1 MDHDWRSKLLD
12 TPAMG
17 MGIVVVHLALLMLLS
32 FFDRI
37 ADRLGV
43 IIFVFV
49 LLMIAIFF
57 LERAT
62 ILRFPDA
69 WRARSGILA
78 GLTAWVFVSGAWL
91 VGGQEISNTAD
102 ALILVMVILIC
113 VTLWRRVFSTGVQ
126 FFAITFLFAWMGRII
141 LTGFDQLQNGRL
153 ITYHVFTWAAIVF
166 GILSLGVV
174 AWSLLRSRSRIQ
186 RLLMA
191 VMLWFCLMVVIFSL
205 RGGTF

>member
-69 WRARSGILA
+69 WRARRAFPDTRIVGTTRARVPFDLLFAGPAVSRGVAGRSQAILSSRRA
-78 GLTAWVFVSGAWL
+78 RQGCGQDRRARRRNSLNRPHIRFKRGCRPP
-91 VGGQEISNTAD
+91 GGQPS
-102 ALILVMVILIC
+102 
-113 VTLWRRVFSTGVQ
+113 G
-126 FFAITFLFAWMGRII
+126 
-141 LTGFDQLQNGRL
+141 
-153 ITYHVFTWAAIVF
+153 
-166 GILSLGVV
+166 
-174 AWSLLRSRSRIQ
+174 
-186 RLLMA
+186 
-191 VMLWFCLMVVIFSL
+191 
-205 RGGTF
+205 